1 MNLGYVYHT
10 VSIIQSIILPFI
22 ADDKLK
28 EYVTNV
34 LYGHLLY
41 FIIDSIIQLY
51 NKETYVY
58 VYHHILVGTATYVA
72 LCNIDETNREI
83 AQIGLDFVTWSDISA
98 FVVMI
103 REDYIKDGK
112 INLTNDFIFLLI
124 YTYCRGYK
132 FLKYIQLFQNEYDK
146 YLFLIIIYIMSMYWL
161 SLWYY
166 KYIIR
171 LLKKKYD

>member
-1 MNLGYVYHT
+1 MSLSYVYHT

-51 NKETYVY
+51 NKKTNIYI
-58 VYHHILVGTATYVA
+58 YHHILSGTIVYNIIY
-72 LCNIDETNREI
+72 NIDSVDRII
-83 AQIGLDFVTWSDISA
+83 AQIGLDFVTWADISA
-98 FVVMI
+98 FVVNI

-146 YLFLIIIYIMSMYWL
+146 CLFLIIIYIMSMYWL

>member
-1 MNLGYVYHT
+1 MSLSYVYHT

-51 NKETYVY
+51 NKETKIYI
-58 VYHHILVGTATYVA
+58 YHHILSGTIVYNIIY
-72 LCNIDETNREI
+72 NIDSVDRII
-83 AQIGLDFVTWSDISA
+83 AQIGLDFVTWADISA
-98 FVVMI
+98 FVVNI

-146 YLFLIIIYIMSMYWL
+146 CLFLIIIYIMSMYWL

>member
-1 MNLGYVYHT
+1 MSLSYVYHT

-51 NKETYVY
+51 NKKTKIYI
-58 VYHHILVGTATYVA
+58 YHHILSGTIVYNIIY
-72 LCNIDETNREI
+72 NIDSVDRII
-83 AQIGLDFVTWSDISA
+83 AQIGLDFVTWADISA
-98 FVVMI
+98 FVVNI

-146 YLFLIIIYIMSMYWL
+146 CLFLIIIYIMSMYWL

-171 LLKKKYD
+171 LLKKKYH